1 MTTEQQETSA
11 VQQVQEKAGELKSQ
25 AGGRVREQVDE
36 RSTQAGDQA
45 QAMGQALR
53 SSSEQ
58 LRSEGHDTPAKLIDG
73 AADRV
78 DRLGAYLRDSNS
90 NRLLNDVEGWAR
102 SRPWVAAAAGALIGF
117 AASRFLK
124 ASSSR
129 RYEQLATTNGSNL
142 SSASGMYTT
151 RELPA
156 ASPPGAM

>member
-11 VQQVQEKAGELKSQ
+11 VEQVQEKAGQLKSE
-25 AGGRVREQVDE
+25 AGGRLREQLDW
-36 RSTQAGDQA
+36 RSTEAGEQAH
-45 QAMGQALR
+45 AMSQALR

-58 LRSEGHDTPAKLIDG
+58 LRSEGHETPAKLIDG

-78 DRLGAYLRDSNS
+78 DRVGSYLRDADS

-102 SRPWVAAAAGALIGF
+102 SRPWVAAAAGAVIGF

-129 RYEQLATTNGSNL
+129 RYEQFASTNGGATGQPQL
-142 SSASGMYTT
+142 
-151 RELPA
+151 A
-156 ASPPGAM
+156 AGTPPQAM